1 MDINS
6 CKSPIPDGITPMTVT
21 AYLDITADILDRC
34 GIAYVQGEISELKKA
49 KHLYFQ
55 IRDDSSVVNC
65 ILWSNVLKNLDF
77 EPAVGDKVIVCGKS
91 TIYARSGRFSLQA
104 HALYK
109 QGLGY
114 LMQQLKQLQQK
125 LAAEGVFSHPKR
137 KIPDFVNTVGVIT
150 SKDGKAVHDIQM
162 TLNSRNNG
170 INILVYDARVQGPE
184 APASLIRALNQA
196 NSENRCDV
204 LIIGRG
210 GGSFEDLL
218 AFSDEAVVRA
228 VADSKI
234 PIISA
239 VGHEPDIALTD
250 FAADVRASTPSV
262 AANLVSAITKDDI
275 YQSVED
281 YRQRI
286 EALIVRLLQN
296 TYINFKNLESRFQNA
311 GPLNTIK
318 IHENKLNSYVLLLDK
333 FISLKINDNK
343 DIIAALKE
351 KLIKNAP
358 ELRIEKKRSY
368 IAAKESY
375 LNNAVNARLQ
385 HCENS
390 LSCFNERL
398 NKLDLKELLI
408 AKKHDV
414 LKKEMDL
421 FVNLSNK
428 IHVVQNQLSSFESRL
443 SALGVENKLHE
454 QQKLLSERIAKL
466 QALNPLSLLKKGY
479 TLTVDEKGN
488 NISFE
493 ELKIGDALITVTNK
507 GRIKSQILE
516 KETQALAEDFG
527 Q

>member
-1 MDINS
+1 
-6 CKSPIPDGITPMTVT
+6 MTVT
-21 AYLDITADILDRC
+21 AYLDITADILDKC

-65 ILWSNVLKNLDF
+65 ILWANALKNLDF

-114 LMQQLKQLQQK
+114 LMQQLKLLQQK

-196 NSENRCDV
+196 NYENRCDV

-228 VADSKI
+228 VAASKI

-250 FAADVRASTPSV
+250 FAADARASTPSV
-262 AANLVSAITKDDI
+262 AANLVSAVTKDDI
-275 YQSVED
+275 YQSVES

-286 EALIVRLLQN
+286 EALIGRLLQN
-296 TYINFKNLESRFQNA
+296 AFINFKNLDSRFQNA

-318 IHENKLNSYVLLLDK
+318 IYENKLNAAVLLLDK
-333 FISLKINDNK
+333 FISLKINQNK
-343 DIIAALKE
+343 EIAAALKE

-358 ELRIEKKRSY
+358 ELGIEKKRNY
-368 IAAKESY
+368 IAAKENY
-375 LNNAVNARLQ
+375 LNNAINARLQ
-385 HCENS
+385 NIETL
-390 LSCFNERL
+390 LSSSKERL
-398 NKLDLKELLI
+398 NKLDLKGLLI

-414 LKKEMDL
+414 LKTEMNL

-428 IHVVQNQLSSFESRL
+428 IHAAQNQLSALDDRL
-443 SALGVENKLHE
+443 AAAGVESKLHE
-454 QQKLLSERIAKL
+454 YQQALSEKIAKL
-466 QALNPLSLLKKGY
+466 QALNPLSLLEKGY
-479 TLTVDEKGN
+479 TLTVDEKGSH
-488 NISFE
+488 ISFE
-493 ELKIGDALITVTNK
+493 KLKIGDALITITNK
-507 GRIKSQILE
+507 GRLKSRILE
-516 KETQALAEDFG
+516 KEIQELTEDFR

>member
-1 MDINS
+1 
-6 CKSPIPDGITPMTVT
+6 MTVT
-21 AYLDITADILDRC
+21 AYLDITADILDKC

-65 ILWSNVLKNLDF
+65 ILWANALKNLDF

-91 TIYARSGRFSLQA
+91 TIYARAGRFSLQA

-114 LMQQLKQLQQK
+114 LMQQLKLLQQK

-170 INILVYDARVQGPE
+170 ISILVYDARVQGPE

-196 NSENRCDV
+196 NYENRCDV

-218 AFSDEAVVRA
+218 AFSDESVVRA
-228 VADSKI
+228 VAASKI

-275 YQSVED
+275 YQSVES

-286 EALIVRLLQN
+286 EALIGRQLHN
-296 TYINFKNLESRFQNA
+296 TLINFKNLDSRFQNA

-318 IHENKLNSYVLLLDK
+318 IHENKLKAAVLLLDK
-333 FISLKINDNK
+333 FISFKISQNK
-343 DIIAALKE
+343 DIIASFKE
-351 KLIKNAP
+351 KLIKNSP
-358 ELRIEKKRSY
+358 ELRIEKKRNY

-375 LNNAVNARLQ
+375 LNNVINARLQ
-385 HCENS
+385 YFESS
-390 LSCFNERL
+390 LSSSNERL
-398 NKLDLKELLI
+398 NKLDLKGLLI

-414 LKKEMDL
+414 LKTEMNL
-421 FVNLSNK
+421 FVNLSDK
-428 IHVVQNQLSSFESRL
+428 LHGAQNQLSSLENRL
-443 SALGVENKLHE
+443 SALGVESKLHE
-454 QQKLLSERIAKL
+454 YQQLLSERIAKL
-466 QALNPLSLLKKGY
+466 QALNPLSLLEKGY

-488 NISFE
+488 HISFE
-493 ELKIGDALITVTNK
+493 KLKIGDALITITNK
-507 GRIKSQILE
+507 GKLKSQILE
-516 KETQALAEDFG
+516 KESETLTEDFR

>member
-6 CKSPIPDGITPMTVT
+6 YKSPIPEGIIPMTVT
-21 AYLDITADILDRC
+21 TYLDITADVLDKC
-34 GIAYVQGEISELKKA
+34 GIAYVQGEISELKKS

-65 ILWSNVLKNLDF
+65 ILWANVLKNLDF
-77 EPAVGDKVIVCGKS
+77 EPVVGDKVVVCGKS

-114 LMQQLKQLQQK
+114 LMQQLKLLQQK
-125 LAAEGVFSHPKR
+125 LTIEGVFSHPKR
-137 KIPDFVNTVGVIT
+137 KIPNFVNTVGVIT
-150 SKDGKAVHDIQM
+150 SKDGKAIHDIQM
-162 TLNSRNNG
+162 TLKSRNDG
-170 INILVYDARVQGPE
+170 IEILVYDARVQGPD

-196 NSENRCDV
+196 NYENRCDV

-210 GGSFEDLL
+210 GGAFEDLL

-262 AANLVSAITKDDI
+262 AANLVSAITKEEI
-275 YQSVED
+275 YQGVNS

-286 EALIVRLLQN
+286 ESLIERLLQN
-296 TYINFKNLESRFQNA
+296 ANVNFKNLDFRFQNA

-318 IHENKLNSYVLLLDK
+318 IYENKLNAAILLLDK
-333 FISLKINDNK
+333 FILLKINQHK
-343 DIIAALKE
+343 DIVAVLNE

-358 ELRIEKKRSY
+358 ELSLEKKRNY
-368 IAAKESY
+368 IANKESN
-375 LNNAVNARLQ
+375 LNNAINVKLQ
-385 HCENS
+385 AYENS
-390 LSCFNERL
+390 LGAFNERL
-398 NKLDLKELLI
+398 NKIDLKGILI
-408 AKKHDV
+408 AQKHDV
-414 LKKEMDL
+414 LKIEMDL
-421 FVNLSNK
+421 FINLSNK
-428 IHVVQNQLSSFESRL
+428 LHVSQNKLASLVDRL
-443 SALGVENKLHE
+443 SALGVESKLHE
-454 QQKLLSERIAKL
+454 YQSMLSEKIAKL
-466 QALNPLSLLKKGY
+466 QALNPLSLLEKGY
-479 TLTVDEKGN
+479 TLTVDENGA
-488 NISFE
+488 NISFDN
-493 ELKIGDALITVTNK
+493 LKIGDTLITITDK
-507 GRIKSQILE
+507 GKLKSKISAKEPENLIKNV
-516 KETQALAEDFG
+516 G